1 MVNSDWFGVTRPYTN
16 FTHSNHGTCILFV
29 TCQNRHCWW
38 GKANIGTLCG
48 RDCWWACLASRLA
61 RRSQRT
67 VCGVPE
73 CPPLQT
79 WGSFQEGWLR
89 WQSHWQDGCRSYL
102 HEGIKYIQTDISLW
116 QYWLRVACTVYW
128 HGGKHILWVWHY
140 WPVAVLRGGAWGGLE
155 SPQTCSVPP
164 PGTMLGQYKISLIS
178 SYLELGHARA
188 TWKAQWRGRRV

>member
-1 MVNSDWFGVTRPYTN
+1 MLDQRNEMKCRNEAKT
-16 FTHSNHGTCILFV
+16 ILTQLHKFH
-29 TCQNRHCWW
+29 TLKSRHMYSLCDMSESTLLVSEVY
-38 GKANIGTLCG
+38 NIGTLCG
-48 RDCWWACLASRLA
+48 RDCWWACLASHLT

-102 HEGIKYIQTDISLW
+102 HEGIKCIQTDISLW
-116 QYWLRVACTVYW
+116 QYWLSVACTVYW

-140 WPVAVLRGGAWGGLE
+140 WPVAVLRGGLGGDW
-155 SPQTCSVPP
+155 SPLKLALPHP
-164 PGTMLGQYKISLIS
+164 LGLCLDNTKF
-178 SYLELGHARA
+178 H
-188 TWKAQWRGRRV
+188 